1 MVFSPSA
8 CVIIFL
14 SIYHIW
20 KYRQTV
26 HQVCHGGK
34 MSFDNQSKK
43 EHRPALVLT
52 IYSGMTP
59 LIGIVM
65 LVIGLLAGYFFRP
78 ATPAPQ
84 VVVMAP
90 TAAPQTA
97 APAAAKP
104 TQAAAA
110 QPQDQPTAKPTV
122 DPAVY
127 KKIAETLTAKVR
139 HWEGDPNA
147 AVTLLEFSDFQ

>member
-1 MVFSPSA
+1 MA
-8 CVIIFL
+8 L
-14 SIYHIW
+14 
-20 KYRQTV
+20 
-26 HQVCHGGK
+26 
-34 MSFDNQSKK
+34 DNQSKK
-43 EHRPALVLT
+43 DHRPALVLT

-59 LIGIVM
+59 LVGVVM

-90 TAAPQTA
+90 TGAPQAA

-104 TQAAAA
+104 PTQAAAA
-110 QPQDQPTAKPTV
+110 APAQPTAKPTV

-127 KKIAETLTAKVR
+127 KKIADTLTEKVR